1 MWKRGNDDIN
11 SVISCFVS
19 IGCGRGDIPKIEDS
33 FWGLISRSLVSIAT
47 QTDRTAEAFQK
58 AHGEM
63 FNENRCFRFNVD
75 QGLEQIGLEEW
86 KKMNDIRNATDK
98 YLRRGN
104 TGNLME
110 SAKHKLAQKSRE
122 GILDNA

>member
-1 MWKRGNDDIN
+1 M
-11 SVISCFVS
+11 
-19 IGCGRGDIPKIEDS
+19 
-33 FWGLISRSLVSIAT
+33 SIAT
-47 QTDRTAEAFQK
+47 QTERTAEAFQK

-63 FNENRCFRFNVD
+63 SNENRCFRFNVD
-75 QGLEQIGLEEW
+75 QGLEQVGLEEW

-110 SAKHKLAQKSRE
+110 LAKYKLAQKLCE
-122 GILDNA
+122 EILDNA